1 MKSFNSILLILFV
14 LSTSS
19 IKGQKTNLASRI
31 DEFIKAQ
38 VELNNLNGAVLLAR
52 HDTVLIEK
60 GYGLADMEWNI
71 PNSGDTK
78 FRIASNTKQFTA
90 ISILQLEE
98 QGKLSLDDTLGKFIS
113 GFKYGSLVTIRMLLT
128 HSSGIKEFST
138 YLPFNELRPYYFSQ
152 DSLINIFKN
161 KSFDFYPGTGLSYSN
176 TGYLLL
182 GVIIEK
188 VSGQK
193 YENYLS
199 QYILKP
205 LDLNNT
211 GIENSGDSILSKRA
225 RGYCRYPSGTYNSFD
240 VNYQQGTLF
249 SSGSMFSTVGD
260 MYKFQKAFN
269 SNLILTEASW
279 KKLFTQYGYSIIKEA
294 KTNKNIDTSFLKNTD
309 PKLLHGGYGVFID
322 TFLNHRLIWTG
333 GSISG
338 FLSVMFRFP
347 DDNISVIVLLNIEE
361 QPLKFA
367 EAFSRILFGADFTT
381 PYKHK
386 ATNIN
391 PQELHTYVGKWKGKG
406 GGKNYN
412 EEFVFEVFL
421 KDNKLYRKL
430 DLPENNTRYKNVP
443 DVELVP
449 ESNTK
454 FFYGNGRDNQ
464 FEFITD
470 KKGVPI
476 YFWYI
481 SQGFRCRF
489 EKVK

>member
-1 MKSFNSILLILFV
+1 MRFPKLIALNLLTLAFYSLKS
-14 LSTSS
+14 
-19 IKGQKTNLASRI
+19 QKTSDYVSRI
-31 DEFIKAQ
+31 DKFIQAQ
-38 VELNNLNGAVLLAR
+38 VELNNFNGAVLLAR
-52 HDTVLIEK
+52 NDSILLEK
-60 GYGLADMEWNI
+60 GYGLADMEWNV
-71 PNSGDTK
+71 PNTGDTK

-113 GFKYGSLVTIRMLLT
+113 GFKYGDIVTIRMLLT
-128 HSSGIKEFST
+128 HSSGVKEFST
-138 YLPFNELRPYYFSQ
+138 YFPFNELRPYYFSQ
-152 DSLINIFKN
+152 DSLIKIFKG
-161 KSFDFYPGTGLSYSN
+161 KPFDFYPGTGLSYSN

-188 VSGQK
+188 ASGQK
-193 YENYLS
+193 YENYIS
-199 QYILKP
+199 QHILKP
-205 LDLNNT
+205 LGLHNT
-211 GIENSGDSILSKRA
+211 GVEYSGDSVLLKRA
-225 RGYCRYPSGTYNSFD
+225 RGYCRYPSGTYNSFN
-240 VNYQQGTLF
+240 VNYQQGTLV
-249 SSGSMFSTVGD
+249 SSGAMFSTVGD
-260 MYKFQKAFN
+260 MYKFQKGFN

-294 KTNKNIDTSFLKNTD
+294 RKNKNADTSLLKNTD
-309 PKLLHGGYGVFID
+309 PKLLHCGYGVFID

-338 FLSVMFRFP
+338 FLSAMFRFP

-361 QPLKFA
+361 QPLKFV
-367 EAFSRILFGADFTT
+367 EPFSRILFGADFTI

-386 ATNIN
+386 AVQIE
-391 PQELHTYVGKWKGKG
+391 PQLPNKYVGKWKGKA
-406 GGKNYN
+406 GGKNYD
-412 EEFVFEVFL
+412 EEFIFEIFI

-430 DLPENNTRYKNVP
+430 DLPENHIRYKNVP

-470 KKGVPI
+470 KKGNPSH
-476 YFWYI
+476 FWYI
-481 SQGFRCRF
+481 SQGFRYRF
-489 EKVK
+489 EKV